1 MGMLNVAAAHLN
13 GKEKDEAYEAL
24 ERSVELATEEDDL
37 YQLAFAQRELAN
49 FCMYEKQDYKEAM
62 KMANEAVDTAQKDD
76 DKVGEGMGTMLV
88 ALCHALTDENGKAL
102 TAANEAQE
110 LYQEAGFPVGEA
122 QALWMIAELKAL
134 DDKYE
139 AALEAAEERLS
150 IFREMKDLKMEAKTL
165 E

>member
-1 MGMLNVAAAHLN
+1 MGNAIKIAKEALEKFQKDGNKMEEAIVQEAMTIAHLASDAPEKAVKTIESARKIAEELGAKRYESRIMLNVAAAHLN

-76 DKVGEGMGTMLV
+76 DKAGGLV
-88 ALCHALTDENGKAL
+88 SRTYGRKWQSTYGGK
-102 TAANEAQE
+102 
-110 LYQEAGFPVGEA
+110 
-122 QALWMIAELKAL
+122 
-134 DDKYE
+134 
-139 AALEAAEERLS
+139 
-150 IFREMKDLKMEAKTL
+150 
-165 E
+165 